1 MKVYL
6 LKDVPKVGK
15 AGEIVEVSDG
25 FARNYLIKNGL
36 AEIVTES
43 LIKKL
48 ESEKRL
54 AKSKVEH
61 QKTKAEEIKRKI
73 ESIPEIVFEK
83 ASSKEGKIF
92 GSVSSIEVM
101 EELKKHGIHV
111 EKQMIQMEHIKE
123 IGTHNVKIKLY
134 SGVEA
139 NLKIRVV
146 PKEIASR

>member
-101 EELKKHGIHV
+101 GELKKHGIHV

>member
-134 SGVEA
+134 PGVEA

>member
-36 AEIVTES
+36 AEIATES
-43 LIKKL
+43 LIRKL

-83 ASSKEGKIF
+83 SSSKEGKIF

-123 IGTHNVKIKLY
+123 IGAHNVKIKLY
-134 SGVEA
+134 PGVEA

>member
-36 AEIVTES
+36 AEIATES

-134 SGVEA
+134 PGVEA

>member
-36 AEIVTES
+36 AEIATES

-83 ASSKEGKIF
+83 SSSIKGRIF

-134 SGVEA
+134 PGVEA

>member
-36 AEIVTES
+36 AEIATES

-101 EELKKHGIHV
+101 EELKKHGIYV

>member
-36 AEIVTES
+36 AEIATES
-43 LIKKL
+43 LIRKL

-123 IGTHNVKIKLY
+123 IGTHNVKIKLHP
-134 SGVEA
+134 GVEA

>member
-123 IGTHNVKIKLY
+123 IGTHSVKIKLY
-134 SGVEA
+134 PGVEA